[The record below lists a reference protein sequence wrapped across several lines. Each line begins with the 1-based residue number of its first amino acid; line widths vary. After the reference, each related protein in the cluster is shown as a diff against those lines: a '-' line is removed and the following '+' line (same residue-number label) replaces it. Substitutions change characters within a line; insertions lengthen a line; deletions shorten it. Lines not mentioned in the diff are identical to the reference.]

1 MSVMM
6 PKPSEAIL
14 GRRQSIVDAL
24 RAIVPGEGVV
34 DAANE
39 MAVFESD
46 GLTAYRQMPLVVV
59 LPSTVEQVARVLQ
72 YCHANEIPVD
82 RLR

>member
-46 GLTAYRQMPLVVV
+46 GGVWYGNFFIILGHFLAHFSPTPPNTHCV
-59 LPSTVEQVARVLQ
+59 LYSTSGL
-72 YCHANEIPVD
+72 C
-82 RLR
+82 